1 MDFQPPKKLLE
12 NLDAGETL
20 ITGIKNVRLGA
31 RPDYFFLTDIRI
43 IYFDEK
49 HLGRYDLSSIPFSKL
64 QEVSAQI
71 GPIRYGS
78 LTIASEEGVTID
90 LNKIPKGGV
99 EPFVAALENAINSI
113 AVEPISIN
121 VKKGLMGK
129 EWSFTKPAEM
139 LLRSRPATE
148 APAPAAVSAPAP
160 TPGPAA
166 APAPAPASTA
176 QAVGDPLKALQMRLV
191 KGEITREQYE
201 ELRKY
206 LG

>member
-1 MDFQPPKKLLE
+1 MDFKPPKKLME

-20 ITGIKNVRLGA
+20 IAGLKNVRLGA
-31 RPDYFFLTDIRI
+31 RPDYFFLTGNRI

-78 LTIASEEGVTID
+78 LKITSEEGVTID

-99 EPFVAALENAINSI
+99 EPFVTALENAINAI

-139 LLRSRPATE
+139 LLRSRPANE
-148 APAPAAVSAPAP
+148 
-160 TPGPAA
+160 
-166 APAPAPASTA
+166 APAPAPAPVLAAPPAPAPSSPA
-176 QAVGDPLKALQMRLV
+176 PAVDDPLKALQMRLV
-191 KGEITREQYE
+191 KGEITKEQYE

-206 LG
+206 LGQ

>member
-12 NLDAGETL
+12 NLDGGETL

-78 LTIASEEGVTID
+78 LKITSEEGVTID
-90 LNKIPKGGV
+90 LNKIPKGGR
-99 EPFVAALENAINSI
+99 
-113 AVEPISIN
+113 
-121 VKKGLMGK
+121 G
-129 EWSFTKPAEM
+129 T
-139 LLRSRPATE
+139 LRHGSRERDKLHRRRADIHQRQE
-148 APAPAAVSAPAP
+148 GSH
-160 TPGPAA
+160 G
-166 APAPAPASTA
+166 
-176 QAVGDPLKALQMRLV
+176 
-191 KGEITREQYE
+191 
-201 ELRKY
+201 
-206 LG
+206 

>member
-1 MDFQPPKKLLE
+1 MDFKPPKKLLE

-20 ITGIKNVRLGA
+20 ITGLKNVRLGA
-31 RPDYFFLTDIRI
+31 RPDYFFLTGSRI

-78 LTIASEEGVTID
+78 LKITSEEGVTID
-90 LNKIPKGGV
+90 LNKIPKGDV
-99 EPFVAALENAINSI
+99 EPFVTALENAIN
-113 AVEPISIN
+113 AM
-121 VKKGLMGK
+121 KGLMGK

-148 APAPAAVSAPAP
+148 APAPSSTAPA
-160 TPGPAA
+160 
-166 APAPAPASTA
+166 
-176 QAVGDPLKALQMRLV
+176 VDDPLKALQMRLV
-191 KGEITREQYE
+191 KGEITKEQYE

-206 LG
+206 LGQ

>member
-1 MDFQPPKKLLE
+1 MDFQPPEKLLE

-20 ITGIKNVRLGA
+20 ITGLKNVRLGA
-31 RPDYFFLTDIRI
+31 RPDYFFLTENRI

-78 LTIASEEGVTID
+78 LKITNEEGLAID
-90 LNKIPKGGV
+90 LSKIPKGDV
-99 EPFVAALENAINSI
+99 EPFVTALENAINAI

-148 APAPAAVSAPAP
+148 APAPAPAP
-160 TPGPAA
+160 S
-166 APAPAPASTA
+166 STA
-176 QAVGDPLKALQMRLV
+176 PVSDDPLRALQMRLV
-191 KGEITREQYE
+191 KGEITKEQYE
-201 ELRKY
+201 EMRKF
-206 LG
+206 LGG

>member
-1 MDFQPPKKLLE
+1 MDFKPPKKLME

-20 ITGIKNVRLGA
+20 ITGLKNVRLGA
-31 RPDYFFLTDIRI
+31 RPDYFFLTGSRI

-49 HLGRYDLSSIPFSKL
+49 HLGRYDLNSIPFSKL

-78 LTIASEEGVTID
+78 LKITSEEGVTID
-90 LNKIPKGGV
+90 LNKIPKGDV
-99 EPFVAALENAINSI
+99 EPFVTALENAINAI

-139 LLRSRPATE
+139 LLRSRPTTE
-148 APAPAAVSAPAP
+148 APAPAPAPAL
-160 TPGPAA
+160 AA
-166 APAPAPASTA
+166 APAPAPSSTA
-176 QAVGDPLKALQMRLV
+176 PAVDDPLKALQMRLV
-191 KGEITREQYE
+191 KGEITKEQYE

-206 LG
+206 LGQ

>member
-1 MDFQPPKKLLE
+1 MDFQPPKKLME

-20 ITGIKNVRLGA
+20 IAGLKNVRLGA
-31 RPDYFFLTDIRI
+31 RPDYFFLTGNRI

-78 LTIASEEGVTID
+78 LKITSEEGVTID

-99 EPFVAALENAINSI
+99 EPFVTALENAINAI

-121 VKKGLMGK
+121 VKKGR
-129 EWSFTKPAEM
+129 TRP
-139 LLRSRPATE
+139 LLQLRPLLHPRLLLHPHRLLQSTIPSRP
-148 APAPAAVSAPAP
+148 S
-160 TPGPAA
+160 
-166 APAPAPASTA
+166 
-176 QAVGDPLKALQMRLV
+176 R
-191 KGEITREQYE
+191 
-201 ELRKY
+201 
-206 LG
+206 

>member
-1 MDFQPPKKLLE
+1 MDFKPPKKLLE
-12 NLDAGETL
+12 NLDGGETL
-20 ITGIKNVRLGA
+20 ITGLKNVRLGA
-31 RPDYFFLTDIRI
+31 RPDYFFLTETRI

-78 LTIASEEGVTID
+78 LKITSEEGLTID
-90 LNKIPKGGV
+90 LNKIPKGDV
-99 EPFVAALENAINSI
+99 EPFVTALEDAINAI
-113 AVEPISIN
+113 AVEAISIN

-148 APAPAAVSAPAP
+148 APAPAPAP
-160 TPGPAA
+160 IYA
-166 APAPAPASTA
+166 APVSD
-176 QAVGDPLKALQMRLV
+176 DPLKALQMRLV
-191 KGEITREQYE
+191 KGEITKEQYE
-201 ELRKY
+201 EMRQY
-206 LG
+206 LEGS